1 MSPCRRDSVKVTTY
15 SVLRGNTPF
24 WYDGGRFDSDRTGA
38 AGRVSLS
45 KRAETISA
53 DKKRV

>member
-24 WYDGGRFDSDRTGA
+24 WDDGGRFDSDRTGA

-45 KRAETISA
+45 TRR
-53 DKKRV
+53 DDQL